1 MLEQLKTKKKELE
14 QQIFELIQK
23 FEDETGTYICDVNII
38 HNVWQTTS
46 GREIKSISVSTEI
59 KL

>member
-38 HNVWQTTS
+38 HNVWQTTN
-46 GREIKSISVSTEI
+46 GREIKSISVETEI
-59 KL
+59 KF